1 MKKFIALVLAAVML
15 ISLSACGKDDG
26 ISELQKQENKL
37 LSMFDE
43 ENIVFTFGAVSDIHL
58 DGGYMADSSYTKSTN
73 AYRTLQKFANK
84 GKLDAVLIAGDLV
97 NCTNSMGNV
106 FAGSEK
112 YPGTREENY
121 PIQAKAERDN
131 FKKSVKD
138 ALPDNIALFFS
149 LGNHDSIKNN
159 HTAEFIEAFSADG
172 TYDRYFKYDVN
183 MDETAQGLRHCII
196 GGYHFFGINLNSVG
210 VQPYT
215 QETYDW
221 LKVEFDK
228 ILSKDKNAN
237 IFLAAHFGPETSNK
251 YKKEGEFGL
260 KELLNDYPQVITFYG
275 HDHDYIQKETSI
287 MQYESGF
294 ITLNCGSANYFP
306 TKWASPELECVN
318 VIKNYVEKYY
328 GGFLVEIDKNSNIR
342 VRRINF
348 ETGTICA
355 DDWVIPAMK
364 DGRRELY
371 YTADRADKAG
381 KPYFDDDVLFEAHQ
395 TAYNLKLGFNAAKCD
410 DYIYY
415 YKVEIFLGES
425 NTLHKE
431 FAISSRLFAE
441 KSKGE
446 ASDRFDIYI
455 DPLPKG
461 DYTIK
466 LTPYDTFLNAG
477 EQLTVTLK
485 AA

>member
-1 MKKFIALVLAAVML
+1 MKKFIALILAAVML

-58 DGGYMADSSYTKSTN
+58 DGGYMADSSYKKSTT
-73 AYRTLQKFANK
+73 AFRTLQKFSST
-84 GKLDAVLIAGDLV
+84 GTLDAMVIAGDLV

-183 MDETAQGLRHCII
+183 MDETARGLRHCII

-328 GGFLVEIDKNSNIR
+328 GGYLVEIDKNSNIR

-371 YTADRADKAG
+371 YTADRAEKAG

-477 EQLTVTLK
+477 EQLTATLK